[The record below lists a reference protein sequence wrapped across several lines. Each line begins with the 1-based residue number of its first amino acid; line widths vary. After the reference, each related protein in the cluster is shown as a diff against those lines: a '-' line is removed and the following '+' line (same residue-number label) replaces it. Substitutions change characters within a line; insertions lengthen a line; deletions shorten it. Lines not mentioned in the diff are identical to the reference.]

1 MLTVHTIEYFSHTC
15 NLYYRI
21 FLSSSQCTLWKFP
34 SCLQSTFY
42 RISHHADNPHFI
54 EYPIMRT
61 IHTLSNIP
69 SCLHSTLIEN
79 FSVKFTVHTIGY
91 SHHVYSSPYW
101 TSHHAYSP
109 HYRIFLS
116 CLQFTLPN
124 IPIKCTMHSI
134 ECSIMLANHT
144 MKWHYHTFN
153 SHYRIFPSY
162 LQFTLSNN
170 PSYLQFTP
178 SNIPII
184 FAVHSIECSIMLALH
199 TIDRNIALSSSPQA
213 TSPLPSTQEIIQSP
227 STK

>member
-1 MLTVHTIEYFSHTC
+1 MLCLPLILAIRTIEYFYQAH
-15 NLYYRI
+15 NAHYRI
-21 FLSSSQCTLWKFP
+21 LPSCPQFTLWKFP
-34 SCLQSTFY
+34 SCLQSTLS

-54 EYPIMRT
+54 KYPIMLT
-61 IHTLSNIP
+61 IHTYRKNFGQV
-69 SCLHSTLIEN
+69 HSAHYRI
-79 FSVKFTVHTIGY
+79 F
-91 SHHVYSSPYW
+91 HHAYSSPYW

-124 IPIKCTMHSI
+124 IPIKCTIHSI

-153 SHYRIFPSY
+153 SHYRILLSY

-184 FAVHSIECSIMLALH
+184 FAVHTIECSIMLALH